1 MTKNEVIN
9 RIKEIS
15 KEQILRSHNDNF
27 IYNKCTINVDEYF
40 EISNLIYS
48 HIDDKEKS
56 KFLSLRDLI
65 VVDGQMDCY
74 DVDVNSV
81 ISRVS
86 YRIDEMLK

>member
-1 MTKNEVIN
+1 MRKNEVIN

-15 KEQILRSHNDNF
+15 KEQISRGHNEF
-27 IYNKCTINVDEYF
+27 SIYEKCSMNVDEYF

-65 VVDGQMDCY
+65 LVDGQMDCY

-81 ISRVS
+81 ISKVS
-86 YRIDEMLK
+86 DRIDEMLK